1 MIDSYAGQVRR
12 VLFIDDDEGLRR
24 LVTKDLQRHHC
35 EVIAVGDALEGM
47 RLIKEQA
54 FDVIVLDHIMP
65 NQDGIATLEV
75 LKDFADPPPAIYLT
89 GSDEARIAVAA
100 LKAGAVDYVIK
111 DVGGNFLPLLRR
123 AIDLAIQQSA
133 FRRAHEAAQQAV
145 REARDRAEAL
155 LSEVNHRVANSLQ
168 LVSSLVRLQASGVAD
183 PAAHHVLQETEHRI
197 LAIAQVHKRLYSS
210 GDVRFVDAADYLG
223 PLVEELAASLETQS
237 VTSSIM
243 PIRLPTDMAI
253 SLGVIV
259 SELVTNA
266 AKYAYPQGEAGA
278 IRVTLDRM
286 ADEALRLVV
295 EDEGVGYSPDA
306 PARGSGMGTRIVR
319 TMAGSIEATIDIAS
333 SEAGTKVQLIFP
345 LESPGP
351 SEI

>member
-1 MIDSYAGQVRR
+1 MISDEGGRVRR

-24 LVTKDLQRHHC
+24 LVTKDLQRHGY
-35 EVIAVGDALEGM
+35 EVVAVGDALEGIG
-47 RLIKEQA
+47 LIKGQA
-54 FDVIVLDHIMP
+54 FDAIVLDHVMP
-65 NQDGIATLEV
+65 NQDGIATLEA
-75 LKDFADPPPAIYLT
+75 LKELADAPPAIYLT

-123 AIDLAIQQSA
+123 AIDLAVEQNA
-133 FRRAHEAAQQAV
+133 LRRAHEAAQQAV

-168 LVSSLVRLQASGVAD
+168 LVSSLVRLQASAVTD

-197 LAIAQVHKRLYSS
+197 LAIAQVHKRLYRS

-223 PLVEELAASLETQS
+223 ALVEELAASLEIQT
-237 VTSSIM
+237 VTARIA
-243 PIRLPTDMAI
+243 PARLRTDMAI

-266 AKYAYPQGEAGA
+266 AKYAYPQGGAGA
-278 IRVTLDRM
+278 IRVSLDRM
-286 ADEALRLVV
+286 ADETLRLVV

-333 SEAGTKVQLIFP
+333 SPVGTKVELVFP
-345 LESPGP
+345 LDSPDL
-351 SEI
+351 